1 MTITRTVD
9 SIYNPNQLT
18 RDELIDRFVVRGK
31 KFEQLYRHIHEAK
44 MEVPEEYLLIIG
56 QRGMGKTTLLLRLA
70 YEVERDPK
78 LNNWLIPIV
87 FKEEQYGIRKLFN
100 LWEETAHLLADKD
113 AHFEGL
119 FDEMDALYTNQH
131 EEEHYEKQVFNLLIE
146 KLQTH
151 QKKIILFIDNLQD
164 LLKKLSKQEGQRL
177 RKILITCPELRIIA
191 ASPVSI
197 DALQDYKHP
206 LFEHFKTFHL
216 KGLGEEETVTLIRKL
231 GESYKPDEVDDL
243 IKNQRARIETIRRI
257 TGGVIRTNVLLFEIF
272 VDDRKGDVFR
282 DLERLLDRVT
292 PLYKDRTDDLP
303 KNQQVI
309 IDAIALAWDA
319 TTTKEIKQRTRLES
333 KVISAQL
340 AQLAKNDWIEII
352 PTNTKNHLYRLKE
365 RFYNIWYLMRNG
377 RKRDAQ
383 RVLWLVQFLEDWL
396 DENGTKARIEKMIK
410 CFQLG
415 EYDEKGAFYMTEA
428 LIRTSHIYPEDE
440 DELLK
445 AAKSFLQK
453 KKSALAKQLS
463 KSDVEILRET
473 FQKIIKG
480 SNEEEIQSQF
490 SKIRKFNDFSAI
502 IVGAGIITDVLDKE
516 TREDYINILKNR
528 LLRVERTVNNKYEM
542 HGTLVTLIAIEEYD
556 FLYDFF
562 NSDFA
567 NEHNLKGKYAV
578 YWYALAHCFRS
589 VMQNEYL
596 KMGLELEKTVKELIE
611 SINIIKGLPIKKIP
625 HQTVEDSDK

>member
-1 MTITRTVD
+1 
-9 SIYNPNQLT
+9 
-18 RDELIDRFVVRGK
+18 
-31 KFEQLYRHIHEAK
+31 
-44 MEVPEEYLLIIG
+44 
-56 QRGMGKTTLLLRLA
+56 
-70 YEVERDPK
+70 
-78 LNNWLIPIV
+78 
-87 FKEEQYGIRKLFN
+87 
-100 LWEETAHLLADKD
+100 
-113 AHFEGL
+113 
-119 FDEMDALYTNQH
+119 MDALYTNQQ

-146 KLQTH
+146 RLQTH

-164 LLKKLSKQEGQRL
+164 LLKKLTKQESQRL

-206 LFEHFKTFHL
+206 LYEHFKTFHL
-216 KGLGEEETVTLIRKL
+216 KGLGEEETLTLIRKL

-319 TTTKEIKQRTRLES
+319 TSTKEIKQRTRLES

-340 AQLAKNDWIEII
+340 GQLAKNDWIEVI

-377 RKRDAQ
+377 RKQDAQ

-396 DENGTKARIEKMIK
+396 DENGTKARIEKMIN
-410 CFQLG
+410 CFKSG

-428 LIRTSHIYPEDE
+428 LIRTSHVTAYDE
-440 DELLK
+440 DKLLTATKKFLENKKSNLADELSISDWDLFIKTLK
-445 AAKSFLQK
+445 AVNPITKSNGLELNTNLDDFRNKSEFLSLLLCTLALSHHDVK
-453 KKSALAKQLS
+453 KEAIDGIKSLMQEK
-463 KSDVEILRET
+463 
-473 FQKIIKG
+473 
-480 SNEEEIQSQF
+480 
-490 SKIRKFNDFSAI
+490 
-502 IVGAGIITDVLDKE
+502 DVLN
-516 TREDYINILKNR
+516 RNQLPNILACLIILKEESFV
-528 LLRVERTVNNKYEM
+528 VEY
-542 HGTLVTLIAIEEYD
+542 
-556 FLYDFF
+556 F
-562 NSDFA
+562 NSEFA
-567 NEHNLKGKYAV
+567 EKHNLKDRFKPL
-578 YWYALAHCFRS
+578 WYSLVMVKKKNKTELQMMPELS
-589 VMQNEYL
+589 V
-596 KMGLELEKTVKELIE
+596 TIKELA
-611 SINIIKGLPIKKIP
+611 STYGLLLDLVLLIP
-625 HQTVEDSDK
+625 PPAKNGRKSDTFGLKSEV

>member
-1 MTITRTVD
+1 MD
-9 SIYNPNQLT
+9 
-18 RDELIDRFVVRGK
+18 
-31 KFEQLYRHIHEAK
+31 
-44 MEVPEEYLLIIG
+44 VPEEHLIIIG
-56 QRGMGKTTLLLRLA
+56 QRGMGKTTMLLRLA
-70 YEVERDPK
+70 YEVERDEK
-78 LNNWLIPIV
+78 LNTWLIPIV

-100 LWEETAHLLADKD
+100 LWEEVAHLLADKD

-146 KLQTH
+146 RLQTH

-164 LLKKLSKQEGQRL
+164 LLKKLSKQESQRL

-206 LFEHFKTFHL
+206 LYEHFKTFHL
-216 KGLGEEETVTLIRKL
+216 KGLEEEETIALIRKL

-319 TTTKEIKQRTRLES
+319 TSTKEIKQRTRLES

-340 AQLAKNDWIEII
+340 GQLAKNDWIEVI

-377 RKRDAQ
+377 RKQDAQ
-383 RVLWLVQFLEDWL
+383 RVLWLVRFLEDWL

-410 CFQLG
+410 CFESG

-428 LIRTSHIYPEDE
+428 LIRTSHIKAEDE
-440 DELLK
+440 HELLN
-445 AAKSFLQK
+445 AAKKFLEN
-453 KKSALAKQLS
+453 KKSELADQLS
-463 KSDVEILRET
+463 KSDKDIFEESVNFLLESGSIDKFFKQTLKIKHTRNFVLQYLSIIFILVNKVNRDSISRIVENLMYYEKVIQDARQFLAGL
-473 FQKIIKG
+473 II
-480 SNEEEIQSQF
+480 
-490 SKIRKFNDFSAI
+490 
-502 IVGAGIITDVLDKE
+502 
-516 TREDYINILKNR
+516 
-528 LLRVERTVNNKYEM
+528 
-542 HGTLVTLIAIEEYD
+542 LIANENYNFLNDYFKSDIAKEYQLKEKYKV
-556 FLYDFF
+556 FWYCFIYFF
-562 NSDFA
+562 EGKNST
-567 NEHNLKGKYAV
+567 
-578 YWYALAHCFRS
+578 
-589 VMQNEYL
+589 EYL
-596 KMGLELEKTVKELIE
+596 KMGDELVIAVDDCIKMVTAVKNAFSEDTNEEL
-611 SINIIKGLPIKKIP
+611 NKKILSLLE
-625 HQTVEDSDK
+625 EDLKNIKR